1 MFVIPDDF
9 SDTMVALCGEDGR
22 TWLNKLPEILAHC
35 SRQWEITI
43 DEPFQSLTYNYVAP
57 AVRHDGAPVIFKAS
71 PPTGEFSMQSAAL
84 RLFDGH
90 GMTRL
95 LECDDENQVMLLE
108 RLLPGTTLRD
118 MEDDEQATS
127 IAASVM
133 KELWCP
139 VPADHPFPTVSDWGK
154 GFKRLRQRYNGGCGP
169 FPRKLL
175 EEAETLYA
183 DLSASMAEPVL
194 LHGDLHHDNILA
206 AQREP
211 WLAIDPKGLVGEPAY
226 ETGAW
231 LHNWLPDLLQQPQPE
246 RILARRID
254 QFAEEL
260 GFDRARIRGWGLA
273 QAVLAYWWTIEDFGE
288 GWQDALTCAE
298 LLAAIKV

>member
-1 MFVIPDDF
+1 MFMIPDDF
-9 SDTMVALCGEDGR
+9 RARMVALCGEDGR
-22 TWLNKLPEILAHC
+22 AWLDQLPTILAHC
-35 SRQWEITI
+35 SEQWEITI
-43 DEPFQSLTYNYVAP
+43 DEPFQPLTYNYVAP
-57 AVRHDGAPVIFKAS
+57 AARYDGTPVIIKAS
-71 PPTGEFSMQSAAL
+71 PPQGEVAIQAPAL

-95 LECDDENQVMLLE
+95 LEWGDENDVMLLE
-108 RLLPGTTLRD
+108 RLLPGTTLGE

-133 KELWCP
+133 KELWRP

-154 GFKRLRQRYNGGCGP
+154 GFKRLRQYYNGGCGP
-169 FPRKLL
+169 IPPKLL

-183 DLSASMAEPVL
+183 ELSASMAEPVL

-226 ETGAW
+226 DTGSW
-231 LHNWLPDLLQQPQPE
+231 LHNPLPDLLQRPQPG

-254 QFAEEL
+254 QFVEEP
-260 GFDRARIRGWGLA
+260 GFERARIRGWGLS

-298 LLAAIKV
+298 LLAEIKV